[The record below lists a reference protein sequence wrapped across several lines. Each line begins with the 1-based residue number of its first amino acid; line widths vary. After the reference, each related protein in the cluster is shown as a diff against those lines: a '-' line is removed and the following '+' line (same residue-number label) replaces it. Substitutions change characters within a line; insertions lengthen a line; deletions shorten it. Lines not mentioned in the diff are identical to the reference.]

1 MKIETKDQIVI
12 TGMAKNGG
20 AFGLVLPGLEDSVY
34 IGQRILDQS
43 GAKLL
48 DKCDAVLTNNRKP
61 HNHAIPYL
69 AAYVRVIEAEPEV
82 APTPEPEPEP
92 EPELDPYEAALG
104 HIREAESY
112 VLTAEMS
119 ELLEI
124 PSKKM
129 GTMLE
134 RMFMQGRIVRA
145 QVQASASQGKASFSM
160 WADSPEKFR

>member
-12 TGMAKNGG
+12 TGLAKKGG
-20 AFGLVLPGLEDSVY
+20 AFGLVLPDLDESVY
-34 IGQRILDQS
+34 IGVRILEQS

-48 DKCDAVLTNNRKP
+48 DKCDAVLTDNRHP
-61 HNHAIPYL
+61 HSHTIPYV
-69 AAYVRVIEAEPEV
+69 AAYVRVVEAEPEA
-82 APTPEPEPEP
+82 APAPEPAPEPEI
-92 EPELDPYEAALG
+92 DPYEAALG
-104 HIREAESY
+104 HIREADSY

-145 QVQASASQGKASFSM
+145 QVQASAQQGKASFSM

>member
-1 MKIETKDQIVI
+1 MKIETKDQIVV
-12 TGMAKNGG
+12 TGLAKKGG
-20 AFGLVLPGLEDSVY
+20 AFGLVLPDLEESVY
-34 IGQRILDQS
+34 IGVRILEQS

-48 DKCDAVLTNNRKP
+48 DKCDAVLTSNHHVHSHNIP
-61 HNHAIPYL
+61 HL
-69 AAYVRVIEAEPEV
+69 AAYLRVVEAEPEV
-82 APTPEPEPEP
+82 APTPDPAP

-124 PSKKM
+124 PSRKM
-129 GTMLE
+129 GAMLE
-134 RMFMQGRIVRA
+134 KMFMQNKIVRA

>member
-20 AFGLVLPGLEDSVY
+20 AFGLVLPDLEESVY

-48 DKCDAVLTNNRKP
+48 DKCDVVLTNNRHP
-61 HNHAIPYL
+61 HNHTIPYV
-69 AAYVRVIEAEPEV
+69 AAYVRVIEVEPEAAPAPAPEPEV
-82 APTPEPEPEP
+82 
-92 EPELDPYEAALG
+92 DPYELALG
-104 HIREAESY
+104 HIRKAESY
-112 VLTAEMS
+112 VLTHEMS

-124 PSKKM
+124 PSRKM
-129 GTMLE
+129 GAMLE
-134 RMFMQGRIVRA
+134 KMFMQNKIVRA
-145 QVQASASQGKASFSM
+145 QVQASAGQGKASFSM

>member
-12 TGMAKNGG
+12 TGIAKNGG
-20 AFGLVLPGLEDSVY
+20 AFGLVLPDLEESVY

-48 DKCDAVLTNNRKP
+48 DKCDAVLTNNRRP
-61 HNHAIPYL
+61 HNNTIPYV
-69 AAYVRVIEAEPEV
+69 AAYVRVIEAEPE
-82 APTPEPEPEP
+82 AAPAPEPTPEPEV
-92 EPELDPYEAALG
+92 DPYELALG

-112 VLTAEMS
+112 VLTHEMS

-124 PSKKM
+124 PSRKM
-129 GTMLE
+129 GAMLE
-134 RMFMQGRIVRA
+134 KMFMQGRIVRA
-145 QVQASASQGKASFSM
+145 QVQATAAQGKASFSM

>member
-20 AFGLVLPGLEDSVY
+20 AFGLVLPDLEESVY

-48 DKCDAVLTNNRKP
+48 DKCDAVLTDNRHP
-61 HNHAIPYL
+61 HNHTIPYV
-69 AAYVRVIEAEPEV
+69 AAYMRVIEAEPE
-82 APTPEPEPEP
+82 AAPEPEPTP
-92 EPELDPYEAALG
+92 EVDPYELALG

-112 VLTAEMS
+112 VLTHEMS

-124 PSKKM
+124 PSRKM
-129 GTMLE
+129 GAMLE
-134 RMFMQGRIVRA
+134 KMFMQGRIVRA
-145 QVQASASQGKASFSM
+145 QVQATAAQGKASFSM

>member
-12 TGMAKNGG
+12 TGLAKKGG
-20 AFGLVLPGLEDSVY
+20 AFGLVLPDLDESVY
-34 IGQRILDQS
+34 IGVRILEQS

-48 DKCDAVLTNNRKP
+48 DKCDAVLTDNRHP
-61 HNHAIPYL
+61 HSHTIPYV
-69 AAYVRVIEAEPEV
+69 AAYVRVIEAEPEA
-82 APTPEPEPEP
+82 APAPEPEPAP
-92 EPELDPYEAALG
+92 EVDVYEAALG

-124 PSKKM
+124 PSRKM
-129 GTMLE
+129 GAMLE
-134 RMFMQGRIVRA
+134 KMFMQNKIVRA

-160 WADSPEKFR
+160 WADSPEKGR

>member
-1 MKIETKDQIVI
+1 MRIETKDQIVI

-20 AFGLVLPGLEDSVY
+20 AFGLVLPDLEESVY

-48 DKCDAVLTNNRKP
+48 DKCDAVLTNNRHP
-61 HNHAIPYL
+61 HNNTIPYV

-82 APTPEPEPEP
+82 APAPAPEPTPEV
-92 EPELDPYEAALG
+92 DPYEAALG

-112 VLTAEMS
+112 VLTHEMS

-124 PSKKM
+124 PSRKM
-129 GTMLE
+129 GAMLE
-134 RMFMQGRIVRA
+134 KMLMQGMI
-145 QVQASASQGKASFSM
+145 
-160 WADSPEKFR
+160 

>member
-12 TGMAKNGG
+12 TGLAKKGG
-20 AFGLVLPGLEDSVY
+20 AFGLVLPDLDESVY
-34 IGQRILDQS
+34 IGVRILEQS

-48 DKCDAVLTNNRKP
+48 DKCDAVLTDNRHP
-61 HNHAIPYL
+61 HSHTIPYV
-69 AAYVRVIEAEPEV
+69 AAYVRVVEAEPDV
-82 APTPEPEPEP
+82 APAPAPEPEV
-92 EPELDPYEAALG
+92 DPYEAALG

-134 RMFMQGRIVRA
+134 RMFIQGRIVRA
-145 QVQASASQGKASFSM
+145 QVQASAQQGKASFSM

>member
-1 MKIETKDQIVI
+1 MRIETKDQIVI
-12 TGMAKNGG
+12 TGLAKKGG
-20 AFGLVLPGLEDSVY
+20 AFGLVLPDLEESVY
-34 IGQRILDQS
+34 IGVRILEQS

-48 DKCDAVLTNNRKP
+48 DKCDAVLTDNRYP
-61 HNHAIPYL
+61 HSHTIPYV
-69 AAYVRVIEAEPEV
+69 AAYVRVIEAEPEA
-82 APTPEPEPEP
+82 APAPEPAPAP
-92 EPELDPYEAALG
+92 DLDPYEAALG

>member
-20 AFGLVLPGLEDSVY
+20 AFGLVLPDLEESVY
-34 IGQRILDQS
+34 IGQRILEQS

-48 DKCDAVLTNNRKP
+48 DKCDAVLTNNRAP
-61 HNHAIPYL
+61 HCHTIPYV
-69 AAYVRVIEAEPEV
+69 AAYVRVIEAEPEA
-82 APTPEPEPEP
+82 APA
-92 EPELDPYEAALG
+92 PELDPYEVALG

-112 VLTAEMS
+112 VLTHEMS

-124 PSKKM
+124 PSRKM
-129 GTMLE
+129 GAMLE
-134 RMFMQGRIVRA
+134 KMFMQGRIVRA
-145 QVQASASQGKASFSM
+145 QVQATAAQGKASFSM

>member
-20 AFGLVLPGLEDSVY
+20 AFGLVLPDLEESCY
-34 IGQRILDQS
+34 IGQRILEQS

-48 DKCDAVLTNNRKP
+48 DKCDAVLTNNRHP
-61 HNHAIPYL
+61 HNHTIPYV
-69 AAYVRVIEAEPEV
+69 AAYVRVIEAEPE
-82 APTPEPEPEP
+82 AAPAPEPTPEVA
-92 EPELDPYEAALG
+92 PYELALG

-112 VLTAEMS
+112 VLTHEMS

-124 PSKKM
+124 PSRKM
-129 GTMLE
+129 GAMLE
-134 RMFMQGRIVRA
+134 KMFMQNKIVRA
-145 QVQASASQGKASFSM
+145 QVQASAGQGKASFSM

>member
-12 TGMAKNGG
+12 TGMAKKGG
-20 AFGLVLPGLEDSVY
+20 AFGLVLPDLDESVY
-34 IGQRILDQS
+34 ISVRILEQS

-48 DKCDAVLTNNRKP
+48 DKCDAVLTDNRHP
-61 HNHAIPYL
+61 HSHTIPYV
-69 AAYVRVIEAEPEV
+69 AAYVRVVEAEPDV
-82 APTPEPEPEP
+82 APAPEPAPEP
-92 EPELDPYEAALG
+92 KLDPYEAALG

-134 RMFMQGRIVRA
+134 RMFLQGRIVRA
-145 QVQASASQGKASFSM
+145 QVQASAQQGKASFSM

>member
-12 TGMAKNGG
+12 TGMAKKGG
-20 AFGLVLPGLEDSVY
+20 AFGLVLPDLDESVY
-34 IGQRILDQS
+34 IGVRILEQS

-48 DKCDAVLTNNRKP
+48 DKCDAVLTDNRHP
-61 HNHAIPYL
+61 HSHTIPYV
-69 AAYVRVIEAEPEV
+69 AAYVRVVEAEPEV
-82 APTPEPEPEP
+82 APT
-92 EPELDPYEAALG
+92 PELDPYEAALG
-104 HIREAESY
+104 HIRDAESY

-134 RMFMQGRIVRA
+134 RMFIQGRIVRA
-145 QVQASASQGKASFSM
+145 QVQATASQGKASFSM

>member
-20 AFGLVLPGLEDSVY
+20 AFGLVLPDLEESVY

-48 DKCDAVLTNNRKP
+48 DKCDAVLTNNRHP
-61 HNHAIPYL
+61 HNHTIPYV
-69 AAYVRVIEAEPEV
+69 AAYVRVIEVEPEAAPAPAPEPEV
-82 APTPEPEPEP
+82 
-92 EPELDPYEAALG
+92 DPYELALG
-104 HIREAESY
+104 HIRKAESY
-112 VLTAEMS
+112 VLTHEMS

-124 PSKKM
+124 PSRKM
-129 GTMLE
+129 GAMLE
-134 RMFMQGRIVRA
+134 KMFMQNKIVRA
-145 QVQASASQGKASFSM
+145 QVQASAGQGKASFSM

>member
-12 TGMAKNGG
+12 TGLAKKGG
-20 AFGLVLPGLEDSVY
+20 AFGLVLPGLDESVY
-34 IGQRILDQS
+34 IGVRILEQS

-48 DKCDAVLTNNRKP
+48 DKCDAVLTSNRHIHSHSIP
-61 HNHAIPYL
+61 HL
-69 AAYVRVIEAEPEV
+69 AAYLRVIEAEPEM
-82 APTPEPEPEP
+82 APTPEPEAA
-92 EPELDPYEAALG
+92 PELDPYEAALG

-124 PSKKM
+124 PSRKM

-134 RMFMQGRIVRA
+134 KMFMQGRIVRA
-145 QVQASASQGKASFSM
+145 QVQATASQNKASFSM

>member
-12 TGMAKNGG
+12 TGLAKKGG
-20 AFGLVLPGLEDSVY
+20 AFGLVLPDLDESVY
-34 IGQRILDQS
+34 IGVRILEQS

-48 DKCDAVLTNNRKP
+48 DKCDAVLTDNRHP
-61 HNHAIPYL
+61 HSHTIPYV
-69 AAYVRVIEAEPEV
+69 AAYVRVIEAEPEA
-82 APTPEPEPEP
+82 APA
-92 EPELDPYEAALG
+92 PELDPYEAALG

-119 ELLEI
+119 KLLEI

>member
-12 TGMAKNGG
+12 TGMAKKGG
-20 AFGLVLPGLEDSVY
+20 AFGLVLPDLDESVY
-34 IGQRILDQS
+34 IGVRILEQS

-48 DKCDAVLTNNRKP
+48 DKCDAVLTDNRHP
-61 HNHAIPYL
+61 HSHTIPYV
-69 AAYVRVIEAEPEV
+69 AAYVRVVEAEPDV
-82 APTPEPEPEP
+82 APAPAPEPEPEV
-92 EPELDPYEAALG
+92 DPYEAALG

-145 QVQASASQGKASFSM
+145 QVQASAQQGKASFSM

>member
-12 TGMAKNGG
+12 TGLAKKGG
-20 AFGLVLPGLEDSVY
+20 AFGLVLPDLEESVY
-34 IGQRILDQS
+34 IGVRILEQS

-48 DKCDAVLTNNRKP
+48 DKCDAVLTDNRHP
-61 HNHAIPYL
+61 HSHTIPYV
-69 AAYVRVIEAEPEV
+69 AAYVRVIEAEPDV
-82 APTPEPEPEP
+82 APTPEPAP

-124 PSKKM
+124 PSRKM
-129 GTMLE
+129 GAMLE
-134 RMFMQGRIVRA
+134 KMFMQNKIVRA
-145 QVQASASQGKASFSM
+145 QVQASASQEKASFSM

>member
-1 MKIETKDQIVI
+1 MKIETKDQIVV
-12 TGMAKNGG
+12 TGLAKNGG

-69 AAYVRVIEAEPEV
+69 AAYVRVVEAEPAV
-82 APTPEPEPEP
+82 APTPEPEPAPAP
-92 EPELDPYEAALG
+92 EVDVYEAALG

>member
-20 AFGLVLPGLEDSVY
+20 AFGLVLPDLEESCY
-34 IGQRILDQS
+34 IGQRILEQS

-48 DKCDAVLTNNRKP
+48 DKCDAVLTNNRHP
-61 HNHAIPYL
+61 HNHTIPYV
-69 AAYVRVIEAEPEV
+69 AAYVRVIEAEPE
-82 APTPEPEPEP
+82 AAPAPEPTPEVA
-92 EPELDPYEAALG
+92 PYELALG

-112 VLTAEMS
+112 VLTHEMS

-124 PSKKM
+124 PSRKM
-129 GTMLE
+129 GAMLE
-134 RMFMQGRIVRA
+134 KMFMQNKIVRA
-145 QVQASASQGKASFSM
+145 QVQASAGQGKAAFSM

>member
-12 TGMAKNGG
+12 TGLAKKGG
-20 AFGLVLPGLEDSVY
+20 AFGLVLPDLDESVY
-34 IGQRILDQS
+34 IGVRILEQS

-48 DKCDAVLTNNRKP
+48 DKCDAVLTDNRHP
-61 HNHAIPYL
+61 HSHSIPYV
-69 AAYVRVIEAEPEV
+69 AAYVRVIEAEPEA
-82 APTPEPEPEP
+82 APAPEPAPAPEV
-92 EPELDPYEAALG
+92 DVYEAALG

-124 PSKKM
+124 PSRKM
-129 GTMLE
+129 GAMLE
-134 RMFMQGRIVRA
+134 KMFMQNKIVRA

>member
-20 AFGLVLPGLEDSVY
+20 AFGLVLPDAEESVY
-34 IGQRILDQS
+34 IGQRILEQS

-48 DKCDAVLTNNRKP
+48 DKCDAVLTNNRHP
-61 HNHAIPYL
+61 HNHTIPYV
-69 AAYVRVIEAEPEV
+69 AAYVRVIEAESEA
-82 APTPEPEPEP
+82 APAPEPT
-92 EPELDPYEAALG
+92 PELDPYEVALG

-112 VLTAEMS
+112 VLTHEMS

-124 PSKKM
+124 PSRKM
-129 GTMLE
+129 GAMLE
-134 RMFMQGRIVRA
+134 KMFMQGRIVRA
-145 QVQASASQGKASFSM
+145 QVQATAAQGKASFSM

>member
-12 TGMAKNGG
+12 TGMAKKGG
-20 AFGLVLPGLEDSVY
+20 AFGLVLPDLEESVY
-34 IGQRILDQS
+34 IGVRILDQS

-48 DKCDAVLTNNRKP
+48 DKCDAVLTNNRHP
-61 HNHAIPYL
+61 HNHTIPYV
-69 AAYVRVIEAEPEV
+69 AAYVRVIEAEPE
-82 APTPEPEPEP
+82 AAPAPEPEPTPEPEV
-92 EPELDPYEAALG
+92 DPYEAALG

-112 VLTAEMS
+112 VLTHEMS

-145 QVQASASQGKASFSM
+145 QVQASARQGKASFSM